1 MFNIAEE
8 LKKLPDQPGVYI
20 MHDSHDAI
28 IYIGKAVSLRKRV
41 HQYFQPSHDEG
52 IKKAQMVKQIY
63 YYRLGIRGTCLRV
76 QSDQGAL
83 SKIQYHA
90 A

>member
-20 MHDSHDAI
+20 MHDSRDAI

-41 HQYFQPSHDEG
+41 
-52 IKKAQMVKQIY
+52 
-63 YYRLGIRGTCLRV
+63 RLSVYEREYTSISSRV
-76 QSDQGAL
+76 MMRA
-83 SKIQYHA
+83 SKRHRW
-90 A
+90 